1 MKIMNKIKN
10 IESLSYHENLLKFYN
25 KEKVHYIN
33 NHKFIEKYISVP
45 RLNLFLD
52 NNDSKEDRLI
62 TNSVKCKIYNMIVN
76 VYLIITRPILYRNE
90 EPMIEIVYEELGI
103 KNVDIIEELYHD
115 DNYKK
120 LLTWALVITDKD
132 YINSRFI
139 YN

>member
-1 MKIMNKIKN
+1 MNKIKN